1 MGKTGSNKRNPYAGA
16 RLILLQDSVLCM
28 LASLLSILLVRSLSE
43 PIPGFSVLVWRFLA
57 AALAGSLIGSAVS
70 GLWKMEVRSLNAHL
84 FGVFLLLILL
94 KELVLAVVMIAG
106 FVQLPSKIY
115 AFLAIS
121 VDILF
126 TAGLLLAPRYI
137 FATLRREE
145 RAVAR
150 NLGRMTAL
158 VAGTGKTSVALAE
171 SAEVS
176 GRYNVVGFLTT
187 DRNEEGHLLDG
198 RVVYFCEDVRDI
210 SVLQWRLGGVDT
222 LLFPTDWEH
231 NEARGSAG
239 QPAASAP
246 DHGPMTLLV
255 LPADRAL
262 RPRHL
267 HRGRKAGHLPPGAD
281 REERQALQYPEVPL
295 DADGCR
301 AGRSRPLRRR
311 LGRPPDEGRPFPP
324 PAPSGRT
331 PAALERAAGRH
342 VLHRLPSGTAVDE
355 LPQLWNVLRGDMSF
369 IGYRP
374 ERQYYI
380 DQIMERNPRYR
391 YLFQIRPG
399 VTSYATLYNG
409 YTDTLEKMLTRLDLD
424 LYYLRNHS
432 VLFDAKVLGLTFLRI
447 IGGKKF

>member
-1 MGKTGSNKRNPYAGA
+1 MSDLGRKRSYAGA
-16 RLILLQDSVLCM
+16 RLILLQDSVLCV
-28 LASLLSILLVRSLSE
+28 LASLLSILLVRSLSN
-43 PIPGFSVLVWRFLA
+43 PIPHFSVIVLRYLLL
-57 AALAGSLIGSAVS
+57 ALAGALLGGFVS
-70 GLWKMEVRSLNAHL
+70 GLWKMEAHRMNSKVLGMIIL
-84 FGVFLLLILL
+84 FITL
-94 KELVLAVVMIAG
+94 KEIVLAAALLTG
-106 FVQLPSKIY
+106 FIQLPSKIF
-115 AFLAIS
+115 AFLAVS
-121 VDILF
+121 VDIVF
-126 TAGLLLAPRYI
+126 TAVLLVAPRYI

-158 VAGTGKTSVALAE
+158 VAGTGERSVAMALDAE
-171 SAEVS
+171 AS
-176 GRYNVVGFLTT
+176 GRYNVVGFVTT
-187 DRNEEGHLLDG
+187 DMSREGQLLDG

-231 NEARGSAG
+231 GEVQERDRRTGSDI
-239 QPAASAP
+239 P
-246 DHGPMTLLV
+246 DHSPMTLLGYAFKRGFDVV
-255 LPADRAL
+255 LSALLLIVFSPLIGLCALAIYIEDGKPVIYRQERIGKNGKPFNILKFRSMRMDAEQGGPALCGGASDDRLTKVGRFL
-262 RPRHL
+262 RQHHL
-267 HRGRKAGHLPPGAD
+267 
-281 REERQALQYPEVPL
+281 
-295 DADGCR
+295 
-301 AGRSRPLRRR
+301 
-311 LGRPPDEGRPFPP
+311 
-324 PAPSGRT
+324 
-331 PAALERAAGRH
+331 
-342 VLHRLPSGTAVDE
+342 DE

>member
-1 MGKTGSNKRNPYAGA
+1 MSDLGRKRSYAGA

-246 DHGPMTLLV
+246 DHGPMTLLGYAFKRGFDIV
-255 LPADRAL
+255 LSAL
-262 RPRHL
+262 LLILFSPLIGLCALAIYIEDGKPVIYRQ
-267 HRGRKAGHLPPGAD
+267 
-281 REERQALQYPEVPL
+281 ERIGKNGKPFNILKFRSMRMDAL
-295 DADGCR
+295 
-301 AGRSRPLRRR
+301 
-311 LGRPPDEGRPFPP
+311 
-324 PAPSGRT
+324 
-331 PAALERAAGRH
+331 
-342 VLHRLPSGTAVDE
+342 DE

>member
-210 SVLQWRLGGVDT
+210 SALQWRLGGIDT

-231 NEARGSAG
+231 GEVQERDRRTGSDI
-239 QPAASAP
+239 P
-246 DHGPMTLLV
+246 DHSPMTLLGYAFKRGFDVV
-255 LPADRAL
+255 LSALLLIVFSPLIGLCALAIYIEDGKPVIYRQERIGKNGKPFNILKFRSMRMDAEQGGPALCGGASDDRLTKVGRFL
-262 RPRHL
+262 RQHHL
-267 HRGRKAGHLPPGAD
+267 
-281 REERQALQYPEVPL
+281 
-295 DADGCR
+295 
-301 AGRSRPLRRR
+301 
-311 LGRPPDEGRPFPP
+311 
-324 PAPSGRT
+324 
-331 PAALERAAGRH
+331 
-342 VLHRLPSGTAVDE
+342 DE

>member
-1 MGKTGSNKRNPYAGA
+1 MSDLGRKRSYAGA
-16 RLILLQDSVLCM
+16 RLILLQDSVLCV
-28 LASLLSILLVRSLSE
+28 LASLLSILLVRSLSN
-43 PIPGFSVLVWRFLA
+43 PIPHFSVIVLRYLLL
-57 AALAGSLIGSAVS
+57 ALAGALLGGFVS
-70 GLWKMEVRSLNAHL
+70 GLWKMEAHRMNSKVLGMIIL
-84 FGVFLLLILL
+84 FITL
-94 KELVLAVVMIAG
+94 KEIVLAAALLTG
-106 FVQLPSKIY
+106 FIQLPSKIF
-115 AFLAIS
+115 AFLAVS
-121 VDILF
+121 VDIVF
-126 TAGLLLAPRYI
+126 TAVLLVAPRYI

-210 SVLQWRLGGVDT
+210 SALQWRLGGVDT

-246 DHGPMTLLV
+246 DHGPMTLLGYAFKRGFDIV
-255 LPADRAL
+255 LSALLLILFSPLIGLCALAIYIEDGKPVIYRQERIGKNGKPFNILKFRSMRMDAEQGGPALCGGASDDRLTKVGRFL
-262 RPRHL
+262 RQHHL
-267 HRGRKAGHLPPGAD
+267 
-281 REERQALQYPEVPL
+281 
-295 DADGCR
+295 
-301 AGRSRPLRRR
+301 
-311 LGRPPDEGRPFPP
+311 
-324 PAPSGRT
+324 
-331 PAALERAAGRH
+331 
-342 VLHRLPSGTAVDE
+342 DE

>member
-158 VAGTGKTSVALAE
+158 VAGTGERSVAMAVDAE
-171 SAEVS
+171 AS
-176 GRYNVVGFLTT
+176 GRYNVVGFVTT
-187 DRNEEGHLLDG
+187 DMSREGQLLDG

-210 SVLQWRLGGVDT
+210 SALQWRLGGIDT

-231 NEARGSAG
+231 GEVQERDRRTGSDI
-239 QPAASAP
+239 P
-246 DHGPMTLLV
+246 DHSPMTLLGYAFKRGFDVV
-255 LPADRAL
+255 LSALLLIVFSPLIGLCALAIYIEDGKPVIYRQERIGKNGKPFNILKFRSMRMDAEQGGPALCGGASDDRLTKVGRFL
-262 RPRHL
+262 RQHHL
-267 HRGRKAGHLPPGAD
+267 
-281 REERQALQYPEVPL
+281 
-295 DADGCR
+295 
-301 AGRSRPLRRR
+301 
-311 LGRPPDEGRPFPP
+311 
-324 PAPSGRT
+324 
-331 PAALERAAGRH
+331 
-342 VLHRLPSGTAVDE
+342 DE

>member
-158 VAGTGKTSVALAE
+158 VAGTGERSVAMALDAE
-171 SAEVS
+171 AS
-176 GRYNVVGFLTT
+176 GRYNVVGFVTT
-187 DRNEEGHLLDG
+187 DMSREGQLLDG

-210 SVLQWRLGGVDT
+210 SALQWRLGGIDT

-231 NEARGSAG
+231 GEVQERDRRTGSDI
-239 QPAASAP
+239 P
-246 DHGPMTLLV
+246 DHSPMTLLGYAFKRGFDVV
-255 LPADRAL
+255 LSALLLIVFSPLIGLCALAIYIEDGKPVIYRQERIGKNGKPFNILKFRSMRMDAEQGGPALCGGASDDRLTKVGRFL
-262 RPRHL
+262 RQHHL
-267 HRGRKAGHLPPGAD
+267 
-281 REERQALQYPEVPL
+281 
-295 DADGCR
+295 
-301 AGRSRPLRRR
+301 
-311 LGRPPDEGRPFPP
+311 
-324 PAPSGRT
+324 
-331 PAALERAAGRH
+331 
-342 VLHRLPSGTAVDE
+342 DE

>member
-158 VAGTGKTSVALAE
+158 VAGTGERSVAMALDAE
-171 SAEVS
+171 AS
-176 GRYNVVGFLTT
+176 GRYNVVGFVTT
-187 DRNEEGHLLDG
+187 DMSREGQLLDG

-210 SVLQWRLGGVDT
+210 SALQWRLGGIDT

-231 NEARGSAG
+231 GEVQERDRRTGSDI
-239 QPAASAP
+239 P
-246 DHGPMTLLV
+246 DHSPMTLLGYAFKRGFDVV
-255 LPADRAL
+255 LSALLLIVFSPLIGLCALAIYIEDGKPVIYRQERIGKNGKPFNILKFRSMRMDAEQGGPALCGGASDDRLTKVGRFL
-262 RPRHL
+262 RQHHL
-267 HRGRKAGHLPPGAD
+267 
-281 REERQALQYPEVPL
+281 
-295 DADGCR
+295 
-301 AGRSRPLRRR
+301 
-311 LGRPPDEGRPFPP
+311 
-324 PAPSGRT
+324 
-331 PAALERAAGRH
+331 
-342 VLHRLPSGTAVDE
+342 DE

-391 YLFQIRPG
+391 YLYQIRPG

-432 VLFDAKVLGLTFLRI
+432 VLFDAKVLGLTFLKI
-447 IGGKKF
+447 VTGKKF

>member
-1 MGKTGSNKRNPYAGA
+1 MSDLGRKRSYAGA
-16 RLILLQDSVLCM
+16 RLILLQDSVLCV
-28 LASLLSILLVRSLSE
+28 LASLLSILLVRSLSN
-43 PIPGFSVLVWRFLA
+43 PIPHFSVIVLRYLLL
-57 AALAGSLIGSAVS
+57 ALAGALLGGFVS
-70 GLWKMEVRSLNAHL
+70 GLWKMEAHRMNSKVLGMIIL
-84 FGVFLLLILL
+84 FITL
-94 KELVLAVVMIAG
+94 KEIVLAAALLTG
-106 FVQLPSKIY
+106 FIQLPSKIF
-115 AFLAIS
+115 AFLAVS
-121 VDILF
+121 VDIVF
-126 TAGLLLAPRYI
+126 TAVLLVAPRYI

-246 DHGPMTLLV
+246 DHGPMTLLGYAFKRGFDIV
-255 LPADRAL
+255 LSALLLILFSPLIGLCALAICIEDGKPVIYRQERIGKNGKPFNILKFRSMRMDAEQGGPALCGGASDDRLTKVGRFL
-262 RPRHL
+262 RQHHL
-267 HRGRKAGHLPPGAD
+267 
-281 REERQALQYPEVPL
+281 
-295 DADGCR
+295 
-301 AGRSRPLRRR
+301 
-311 LGRPPDEGRPFPP
+311 
-324 PAPSGRT
+324 
-331 PAALERAAGRH
+331 
-342 VLHRLPSGTAVDE
+342 DE

>member
-1 MGKTGSNKRNPYAGA
+1 MSDLGRKRSYAGA
-16 RLILLQDSVLCM
+16 RLILLQDSVLCV
-28 LASLLSILLVRSLSE
+28 LASLLSILLVRSLSN
-43 PIPGFSVLVWRFLA
+43 PIPHFSVIVLRYLLL
-57 AALAGSLIGSAVS
+57 ALAGALLGGFVS
-70 GLWKMEVRSLNAHL
+70 GLWKMEAHRMNSKVLGMIIL
-84 FGVFLLLILL
+84 FITL
-94 KELVLAVVMIAG
+94 KEIVLAAALLTG
-106 FVQLPSKIY
+106 FIQLPSKIF
-115 AFLAIS
+115 AFLAVS
-121 VDILF
+121 VDIVF
-126 TAGLLLAPRYI
+126 TAVLLVAPRYI

-158 VAGTGKTSVALAE
+158 VAGTGERSVAMALDAE
-171 SAEVS
+171 AS
-176 GRYNVVGFLTT
+176 GRYNVVGFVTT
-187 DRNEEGHLLDG
+187 DMSREGQLLDG

-210 SVLQWRLGGVDT
+210 SALQWRLGGIDT

-231 NEARGSAG
+231 GEVQERDRRTGSDI
-239 QPAASAP
+239 P
-246 DHGPMTLLV
+246 DHSPMTLLGYAFKRGFDVV
-255 LPADRAL
+255 LSALLLIVFSPLIGLCALAIYIEDGKPVIYRQERIGKNGKPFNILKFRSMRMDAEQGGPALCGGASDDRLTKVGRFL
-262 RPRHL
+262 RQHHL
-267 HRGRKAGHLPPGAD
+267 
-281 REERQALQYPEVPL
+281 
-295 DADGCR
+295 
-301 AGRSRPLRRR
+301 
-311 LGRPPDEGRPFPP
+311 
-324 PAPSGRT
+324 
-331 PAALERAAGRH
+331 
-342 VLHRLPSGTAVDE
+342 DE

-391 YLFQIRPG
+391 YLYQIRPG

>member
-1 MGKTGSNKRNPYAGA
+1 MSDLGRKRSYAGA
-16 RLILLQDSVLCM
+16 RLILLQDSVLCV
-28 LASLLSILLVRSLSE
+28 LASLLSILLVRSLSN
-43 PIPGFSVLVWRFLA
+43 PIPHFSVIVLRYLLL
-57 AALAGSLIGSAVS
+57 ALAGALLGGFVS
-70 GLWKMEVRSLNAHL
+70 GLWKMEAHRMNSKVLGMIIL
-84 FGVFLLLILL
+84 FITL
-94 KELVLAVVMIAG
+94 KEIVLAAALLTG
-106 FVQLPSKIY
+106 FIQLPSKIF
-115 AFLAIS
+115 AFLAVS
-121 VDILF
+121 VDIVF
-126 TAGLLLAPRYI
+126 TAVLLVAPRYI

-158 VAGTGKTSVALAE
+158 VAGTGERSVAMALDAE
-171 SAEVS
+171 AS
-176 GRYNVVGFLTT
+176 GRYNVVGFVTT
-187 DRNEEGHLLDG
+187 DMSREGQLLDG

-210 SVLQWRLGGVDT
+210 SALQWRLGGIDT

-231 NEARGSAG
+231 GEVQERDRRTGSDI
-239 QPAASAP
+239 P
-246 DHGPMTLLV
+246 DHSPMTLLGYAFKRGFDVV
-255 LPADRAL
+255 LSALLLIVFSPLIGLCALAIYIEDGKPVIYRQERIGKNGKPFNILKFRSMRMDAEQGGPALCGGASDDRLTKVGRFL
-262 RPRHL
+262 RQHHL
-267 HRGRKAGHLPPGAD
+267 
-281 REERQALQYPEVPL
+281 
-295 DADGCR
+295 
-301 AGRSRPLRRR
+301 
-311 LGRPPDEGRPFPP
+311 
-324 PAPSGRT
+324 
-331 PAALERAAGRH
+331 
-342 VLHRLPSGTAVDE
+342 DE

>member
-16 RLILLQDSVLCM
+16 RLILLQDSVLCV
-28 LASLLSILLVRSLSE
+28 LASLLSILLVRSLSN
-43 PIPGFSVLVWRFLA
+43 PIPHFSVIVLRYLLL
-57 AALAGSLIGSAVS
+57 ALAGALLGGFVS
-70 GLWKMEVRSLNAHL
+70 GLWKMEAHRMNSKVLGMIIL
-84 FGVFLLLILL
+84 FITL
-94 KELVLAVVMIAG
+94 KEIVLAAALLTG
-106 FVQLPSKIY
+106 FIQLPSKIF
-115 AFLAIS
+115 AFLAVS
-121 VDILF
+121 VDIVF
-126 TAGLLLAPRYI
+126 TAVLLIAPRYI
-137 FATLRREE
+137 FATLRSEE

-158 VAGTGKTSVALAE
+158 VAGTGERSVAMALDAE
-171 SAEVS
+171 AS
-176 GRYNVVGFLTT
+176 GRYNVVGFVTT
-187 DRNEEGHLLDG
+187 DMSREGQLLDG

-210 SVLQWRLGGVDT
+210 SALQWRLGGIDT

-231 NEARGSAG
+231 GEVKERDRRTGSDI
-239 QPAASAP
+239 P
-246 DHGPMTLLV
+246 DHSPMTLLGYAFKRGFDIV
-255 LPADRAL
+255 LSALLLIVFSPLIGLCALAIYIEDGKPVIYRQERIGKNGKPFNILKFRSMRMDAEQGGPALCGGASDDRLTKVGRFL
-262 RPRHL
+262 RQHHL
-267 HRGRKAGHLPPGAD
+267 
-281 REERQALQYPEVPL
+281 
-295 DADGCR
+295 
-301 AGRSRPLRRR
+301 
-311 LGRPPDEGRPFPP
+311 
-324 PAPSGRT
+324 
-331 PAALERAAGRH
+331 
-342 VLHRLPSGTAVDE
+342 DE

>member
-246 DHGPMTLLV
+246 DHGPMTLLGYAFKRGFDIV
-255 LPADRAL
+255 LSALLLILFSPLIGLCALAIYIEDGKPVIYRQERIGKNGKPNSRSSGTCCGATCPSSATVRNGSTISTRSWSATRATATYSRSAPASRAT
-262 RPRHL
+262 RPSTTGTRT
-267 HRGRKAGHLPPGAD
+267 
-281 REERQALQYPEVPL
+281 
-295 DADGCR
+295 
-301 AGRSRPLRRR
+301 RSRRC
-311 LGRPPDEGRPFPP
+311 
-324 PAPSGRT
+324 S
-331 PAALERAAGRH
+331 
-342 VLHRLPSGTAVDE
+342 
-355 LPQLWNVLRGDMSF
+355 RGW
-369 IGYRP
+369 
-374 ERQYYI
+374 
-380 DQIMERNPRYR
+380 
-391 YLFQIRPG
+391 
-399 VTSYATLYNG
+399 TWTC
-409 YTDTLEKMLTRLDLD
+409 
-424 LYYLRNHS
+424 
-432 VLFDAKVLGLTFLRI
+432 I
-447 IGGKKF
+447 I